1 MVPSVD
7 VCFELMN
14 RYGMLHHI
22 KDHSVTVEKVASLIA
37 RGLIEAGEALSL
49 RKVTA
54 GALLHDI
61 AKTLCLGTRQDH
73 AAKGEE
79 ICLQNHLEEIAD
91 IVGEH
96 IKLRHYAGNAPV
108 HEKEI
113 VYYAD
118 KRVNDDQ
125 VVSLEER
132 LNYLLAHYGRNKKD
146 LQQLIRENFELCKAV
161 EKKLF
166 AKLNFSPEAL
176 PRMVEQ
182 EKIFEGRPS
191 S

>member
-1 MVPSVD
+1 MD
-7 VCFELMN
+7 
-14 RYGMLHHI
+14 RYGMLEHI
-22 KDHSVTVEKVASLIA
+22 RDHSIVVEKVASLIA
-37 RGLIEAGEALSL
+37 RGLVEAGESLSL

-61 AKTLCLGTRQDH
+61 AKTPCLGTGQDH

-79 ICLQNHLEEIAD
+79 ICLQNRLDEIAD

-96 IKLRHYAGNAPV
+96 VHLRGYSLTSPV
-108 HEKEI
+108 VEKEI

-118 KRVNDDQ
+118 KRVNHNR

-132 LNYLLAHYGRNKKD
+132 LNYLIDRYGGDEREIHR
-146 LQQLIRENFELCKAV
+146 LIRDNFELCKAL

-166 AKLNFSPEAL
+166 AKLAFAPDAL
-176 PRMVEQ
+176 PDLVD
-182 EKIFEGRPS
+182 
-191 S
+191 